1 MSDIR
6 TIHAVSHTHWDREW
20 YFSTLDTQLFA
31 LKAFSELVVALENNS
46 RFVFHLDGQ
55 SSIFDDFIRLKPTMA
70 ERAKKLVREKRLLI
84 GPWYTQPDLFNI
96 ATESMFRNLRIGIH
110 HARLA
115 GHCMQVLYLPDT
127 FGSHAQLPQIA
138 RAFGLKHILL
148 RRGYDPQTMGP
159 TELCWQAMNGDDAI
173 TVITPFGYSLAHPE
187 RGGRWRNFRPSHF
200 DEETFPL
207 VARMKAL
214 SPSPDLLCPIGG
226 DQVSCDAD
234 FDKLIEAINSLSD
247 DRWEVSN
254 YERYFATLA
263 DKNLPRWRGEFRT
276 PRLARVHKSIGS
288 SRYDIKKAND
298 DAERC
303 LTRLAEPMLAL
314 ARRNGFN
321 EGEEMLEQA
330 WRKLLESHAHDS
342 MGGCNSD
349 ETNRD
354 VIHRCRQAQQI
365 GEAIFSLHARQ
376 LLANMAPE
384 THYRFVVSNGSTSP
398 TVDVRRQTLITP
410 EANFTVLSE
419 TGGPLRVVLHQQ
431 RLIRRP
437 RHVLLTPDGE
447 VETEQQSGY
456 YENIV
461 DLLNVP
467 VPPLG
472 VALFYVA
479 PCQHCVALPIVAADT
494 QVIENAHYRLSLKNN
509 QLQLQEKTSGR
520 TLAPLLR
527 LHDTSDD
534 GDLYDF
540 SPLAGDGGLTFSHFT
555 LDEVR
560 QHPWQQTM
568 RLHATLLLPE
578 GIDVRRRV
586 RSERQRSVNVT
597 LLFTLEDDILR
608 GDLTVDNTVCEHR
621 MQLVFNTGKTIAAVR
636 ADVPFGT
643 LERVN
648 QQIHESTGYAERPV
662 DTEPFMHQLSPH
674 HDFHFFAC
682 GLKEYEYQNA
692 ELRVTLFRSVGQLGK
707 DDLLYR
713 PGRASGQR
721 QATPEGNLIGE
732 LSFHFALCLG
742 QHSPAQLAIREQ
754 RYSTPAR
761 LWQWQSDRACL
772 QRLDNFDLHI
782 TQRPILH
789 RRLLKALPEGWVISG
804 VDVLYGKT
812 LVRLYNPSANA
823 LEVPET
829 WLDYVCNA
837 LGEKTR
843 QTLLKGYDHL
853 TLDISAPDRVAALA

>member
-31 LKAFSELVVALENNS
+31 LKAFSELVVALENNP

-55 SSIFDDFIRLKPTMA
+55 SSIFDDFIRLKPAMA
-70 ERAKKLVREKRLLI
+70 GRAKTLVREKRLLI

-96 ATESMFRNLRIGIH
+96 ATESLFRNLRIGIH

-138 RAFGLKHILL
+138 RAFGLEHILL

-159 TELCWQAMNGDDAI
+159 TELRWEALNGDVAT

-187 RGGRWRNFRPSHF
+187 RGGRWRNFRAAHF

-234 FDKLIEAINSLSD
+234 FDKLIEAINNLSD
-247 DRWEVSN
+247 DCWEVSS

-263 DKNLPRWRGEFRT
+263 DKKLPRWRGEFRT

-314 ARRNGFN
+314 ARRNGFD

-330 WRKLLESHAHDS
+330 WRWLLESHAHDS

-354 VIHRCRQAQQI
+354 VLHRCRQALQI

-376 LLANMAPE
+376 LLANLSPE
-384 THYRFVVSNGSTSP
+384 TPYRFLLINGTTSP
-398 TVDVRRQTLITP
+398 TVDARRQTLITP

-419 TGGPLRVVLHQQ
+419 TGDPLHIVLHQQ
-431 RLIRRP
+431 RQIRRP

-447 VETEQQSGY
+447 VETEQQSSY
-456 YENIV
+456 YESVIDV
-461 DLLNVP
+461 LNAP

-472 VALFYVA
+472 LAVFYVA
-479 PCQHCVALPIVAADT
+479 LDKRAVAPAVTVDDVQA
-494 QVIENAHYRLSLKNN
+494 IENAHYRLSLQNN
-509 QLQLQEKTSGR
+509 QLQLLEKTTGR
-520 TLAPLLR
+520 MLAPFLR
-527 LHDTSDD
+527 LHDISDD

-540 SPLAGDGGLTFSHFT
+540 SPLAGDGGLTFPHFA

-568 RLHATLLLPE
+568 RLHATMLLPE
-578 GIDVRRRV
+578 GIDIHRRA
-586 RSERQRSVNVT
+586 RSERQRTVNMT

-608 GDLTVDNTVCEHR
+608 GDLTIDNTVCEHR
-621 MQLVFNTGKTIAAVR
+621 MQLILDTGKAITAVR
-636 ADVPFGT
+636 ADVPFGS
-643 LERVN
+643 LERTN
-648 QQIHESTGYAERPV
+648 KHIHDSTGYAERPV

-674 HDFHFFAC
+674 DDFHLFAC
-682 GLKEYEYQNA
+682 GLKEYEYQGS

-732 LSFHFALCLG
+732 LNFHFALCLG

-754 RYSTPAR
+754 RYRSPAR
-761 LWQWQSDRACL
+761 LWQWQPDRTCL

-782 TQRPILH
+782 PQHAVIH
-789 RRLLKALPEGWVISG
+789 RQLLSELPAGWVISG

-812 LVRLYNPSANA
+812 LVRLYNPSESA
-823 LEVPET
+823 LEVPDA
-829 WLDYVCNA
+829 WFDYVCNA
-837 LGEKTR
+837 LGEKKHKTV
-843 QTLLKGYDHL
+843 LKGYDHL
-853 TLDISAPDRVAALA
+853 TLDISDPSRTSALV